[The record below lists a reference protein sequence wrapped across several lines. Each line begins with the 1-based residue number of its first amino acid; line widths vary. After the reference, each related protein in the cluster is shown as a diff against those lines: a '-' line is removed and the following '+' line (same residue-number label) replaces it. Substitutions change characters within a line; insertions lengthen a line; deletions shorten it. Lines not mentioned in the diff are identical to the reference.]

1 MLFFLLGV
9 DGLNFDCILVLFT
22 ELLFGVMIMIKNNEK
37 AIQEA
42 AYFIW
47 QNAGCPQGQDEYFWS
62 MAVEQINNSCKKS
75 CASKKSSSCKAV
87 KASASKKSTA
97 SAKSSKSTKKSK

>member
-1 MLFFLLGV
+1 
-9 DGLNFDCILVLFT
+9 
-22 ELLFGVMIMIKNNEK
+22 MIKNNEK

-75 CASKKSSSCKAV
+75 CSSKKSSSCKV
-87 KASASKKSTA
+87 SASSKTSSKKSTA
-97 SAKSSKSTKKSK
+97 SVKSAKTTKTAKKSK

>member
-1 MLFFLLGV
+1 
-9 DGLNFDCILVLFT
+9 
-22 ELLFGVMIMIKNNEK
+22 MIKNNEK

-62 MAVEQINNSCKKS
+62 MAVEQINNCNKSSSSKKCSSSCKS
-75 CASKKSSSCKAV
+75 STSKKSSSTVK
-87 KASASKKSTA
+87 KASASTKTSSVKKT
-97 SAKSSKSTKKSK
+97 SKK

>member
-1 MLFFLLGV
+1 
-9 DGLNFDCILVLFT
+9 
-22 ELLFGVMIMIKNNEK
+22 MIKNNEQ

-62 MAVEQINNSCKKS
+62 LAVEQLSKNCNKSSCSNTSSAKKS
-75 CASKKSSSCKAV
+75 SCSKKASSSCKAS
-87 KASASKKSTA
+87 KSSAK
-97 SAKSSKSTKKSK
+97 KSSK

>member
-1 MLFFLLGV
+1 
-9 DGLNFDCILVLFT
+9 
-22 ELLFGVMIMIKNNEK
+22 MIKNNEK

-62 MAVEQINNSCKKS
+62 MAVEQINSLSSC
-75 CASKKSSSCKAV
+75 SKKSSS
-87 KASASKKSTA
+87 SSSKKSSCPKKSSASTKSTTA
-97 SAKSSKSTKKSK
+97 KKSSKK